1 MVQVLVHAGG
11 ERNLRYDV
19 CIALDCQSLHEVS
32 SIPILLCHMLQMPI
46 QLVAVGNAKT
56 LVLVHV
62 HVVVVGVALEDL
74 ALGDLLNY

>member
-1 MVQVLVHAGG
+1 
-11 ERNLRYDV
+11 
-19 CIALDCQSLHEVS
+19 
-32 SIPILLCHMLQMPI
+32 MPI

-62 HVVVVGVALEDL
+62 HVVVVVGVALEDL